1 MATAANDPEIA
12 RFMRNRFPH
21 PYTLDD
27 AKFWI
32 SLSMGQQPTVNF
44 GIFACE
50 DDSFVGGIGLM
61 PYSDTEYRTFEIGYW
76 IGKAFW

>member
-1 MATAANDPEIA
+1 MAAAANDPDIA

-27 AKFWI
+27 AKFWVN
-32 SLSMGQQPTVNF
+32 LSMGQQPAVNF
-44 GIFACE
+44 GIFARE